1 MAKRDSV
8 KFFLRFLLVTIIT
21 FVLVTVSFALTTIG
35 GVGAAIGIVIVVI
48 NVLLLFYFLFV
59 SAFKLIKHIIDKEKE
74 YFDFMYVV
82 NLLFTVLIAGIFLLF
97 YLAITVGVFALLLP
111 FTA

>member
-8 KFFLRFLLVTIIT
+8 KFFLRFLLLTIVT
-21 FVLVTVSFALTTIG
+21 FVLVTASFALATMG

-48 NVLLLFYFLFV
+48 NVLLLFYFLFM
-59 SAFKLIKHIIDKEKE
+59 SALKLFKHIFDKERE

-82 NLLFTVLIAGIFLLF
+82 NLLFTVLIAGVFLLF
-97 YLAITVGVFALLLP
+97 YLAITVGIFAILLP